1 MRVVHV
7 ELAWFSALAE
17 GEQCPAPLAKTLALA
32 TKRQHI
38 ADDEPGAQEG
48 IAEAQ
53 RASGNQ
59 FARARGN
66 GSSAKIRTRKLWP
79 IRNQRTRSSVGDQQC
94 APCKRKTTA
103 TPENPASVIATS
115 ASVLRTDSF
124 IPTQVCDAT

>member
-32 TKRQHI
+32 IPALSTKRQHI
-38 ADDEPGAQEG
+38 ADDQSGAQEG

-79 IRNQRTRSSVGDQQC
+79 IRNQRTRSSVGDQEC

-103 TPENPASVIATS
+103 QP
-115 ASVLRTDSF
+115 RTR
-124 IPTQVCDAT
+124 QA